1 MSSSDSV
8 FNYKITAKYLESMEG
23 KNLQMSILQL
33 WKEPFHKGLKYKSL
47 KTNAHYIKDY
57 E

>member
-23 KNLQMSILQL
+23 KNLQMAILQL

-47 KTNAHYIKDY
+47 KKMPII
-57 E
+57 